1 MQGKFTNN
9 QRMKTQKS
17 EVPGPGKYETNH
29 DIEKKILK
37 KKKEWDYKNSKRT
50 KQITSKYQEY

>member
-29 DIEKKILK
+29 DVQFSYLDREKNIKEKKRMGL
-37 KKKEWDYKNSKRT
+37 
-50 KQITSKYQEY
+50 